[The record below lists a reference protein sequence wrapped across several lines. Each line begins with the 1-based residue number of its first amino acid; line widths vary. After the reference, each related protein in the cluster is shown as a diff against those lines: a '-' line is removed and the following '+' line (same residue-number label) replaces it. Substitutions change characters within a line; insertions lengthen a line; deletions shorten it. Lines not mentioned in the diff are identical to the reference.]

1 MHKSGVLVRW
11 VGVISAVFFLLLC
24 GLPIAYAAPDQTEQA
39 KPTTWER
46 CLENER
52 EQQAALQMIDDGLVD
67 GRKRTVIMGDNI
79 VAEARQADKEEFD
92 KRVSDN
98 EHGEEWKKNGLRV
111 LQGADCTLLYPFMK
125 AGDKIKESRFWG
137 EPIGRFVKAVME
149 GNTETLQMAMT
160 FWMDFS
166 STSLGG
172 SDIAA
177 NTRGIRNIVAFA
189 AGFALVA
196 SFIYGGLRIAAS
208 RRSGLQDGLEESGG
222 LVGRWIIWSAGIPM
236 MVPGALYVSDM
247 LADGIMKQFGAAP
260 EDFVQISSLSQNF
273 GGPIVMLI
281 LAGIMLVGSVMQLIA
296 LVIRV
301 LLVPI
306 IAGLAPLMAALS
318 FTEMGRNGLGHLLA
332 WLIAAIAFK
341 PVSALLYVVVVWNMQ
356 NTSAGDSLT
365 TGVINALMLG
375 IAGIIAPTLVRIL
388 VPATSA
394 AGGASATSGIA
405 AAGAAVGAFGGM
417 AGMAGSAMGA
427 GARGVSGAAG
437 GPGAAGAPGSSSVG
451 AGASVSG
458 GSGGHSA
465 SGGPSGGAG
474 AAVASGAR
482 SVGGKVA
489 SGVRGVAGAAGTV
502 ARGAAQVTGAVGRGV
517 EKGSQGIAQ
526 AGRLFDESVG
536 VSGGY
541 AGQIQR

>member
-11 VGVISAVFFLLLC
+11 AGILSAVLILLLC
-24 GLPIAYAAPDQTEQA
+24 SLPFAHAQTEETKQA
-39 KPTTWER
+39 KPTTWEK
-46 CLENER
+46 CLEQKR
-52 EQQAALQMIDDGLVD
+52 EETAAVQMMNDGLVEGKKNVHLLTD
-67 GRKRTVIMGDNI
+67 ATI
-79 VAEARQADKEEFD
+79 ESARQADEAEFN

-98 EHGEEWKKNGLRV
+98 ENGKGVRKKTLRGSQTV
-111 LQGADCTLLYPFMK
+111 DCTILYPFMK
-125 AGDKIKESRFWG
+125 AGDKLKESGFWG
-137 EPIGRFVKAVME
+137 DPIGKFVKAVME

-273 GGPIVMLI
+273 GGPIIMLI

-465 SGGPSGGAG
+465 SGGASGGAG
-474 AAVASGAR
+474 GAVASGAR

-517 EKGSQGIAQ
+517 EKGSHGIAQ